1 MKNGIDMK
9 PGQTFPLTIKRLGIN
24 GEGVGYF
31 KRKAVFVPGALPG
44 EEITA
49 EAVKVMPKF
58 TEAVVKKLRKPSPER
73 VTPPCDIYEKC
84 GGCQL
89 QHLSY
94 EGQLREKK
102 ELVVQA
108 LDRYTSFNI
117 DKLPIHD
124 TIGMED
130 PWRYRNK
137 AQFQTG
143 VYKGKMIMG
152 LYSTNS
158 NQLVNIEECIVQH
171 KAVDETIR
179 VAKKLMN
186 KLSIPVYSAKN
197 KQGVKTIVVR
207 YGFETGDIQAVAVT
221 GDKTFPK
228 AEEFAK
234 QLMELKPRVKS
245 VVHNINPGKTHLVM
259 GDVSKTIAGSDTISE
274 ELGEFE
280 YELSAR
286 AFFQLNPVQTK
297 KLYDEVKK
305 AANVQPSDKVADAY
319 CGSGTIGL
327 WIGKNAAEVRGMDT
341 IAASI
346 KDARANAEKYGVK
359 ATYEVGPAE
368 KWLPIWKEKGWI
380 PDVLVTD
387 PPRTGLDPKL
397 IQTIKQIQPSVF
409 VYVSCNPSTLAK
421 DLVALAPVYKID
433 SIQPV
438 DMFPQT
444 AQVETVVKLT
454 VKSKA

>member
-1 MKNGIDMK
+1 MKNGIEMK
-9 PGQTFPLTIKRLGIN
+9 TGQTFPLTIKRIGIN

-58 TEAVVKKLRKPSPER
+58 TEAVIKKLRKPSPDR
-73 VTPPCDIYEKC
+73 VTPPCPIYEKC

-89 QHLSY
+89 QHLDY
-94 EGQLREKK
+94 KAQLTEKK
-102 ELVVQA
+102 GLIVQA
-108 LDRYTSFNI
+108 LERYTSFNI
-117 DKLPIHD
+117 EKLPIHD
-124 TIGMED
+124 TIGMDD

-143 VYKGKMIMG
+143 VEKGRMIAG
-152 LYSTNS
+152 LYSPNS
-158 NQLVNIEECIVQH
+158 NEVVDINECIVQH
-171 KAVDETIR
+171 SIIDETIR
-179 VAKKLMN
+179 LSKKIMN
-186 KLSIPVYSAKN
+186 QLSIPVYSAKN

-207 YGFETGDIQAVAVT
+207 YGFETGDVQAVIVT
-221 GDKTFPK
+221 GDKRFPK
-228 AEEFAK
+228 AKEFAESLMK
-234 QLMELKPRVKS
+234 QKQRVKS
-245 VVHNINPGKTHLVM
+245 VVHNVNPGNTHLVM
-259 GDVSKTIAGSDTISE
+259 GDVSTTIAGSDTISE
-274 ELGEFE
+274 KLGEFE
-280 YELSAR
+280 YKLSAR
-286 AFFQLNPVQTK
+286 SFFQLNPLQTK

-305 AANVQPSDKVADAY
+305 AADVKPEDNVVDAY

-341 IAASI
+341 ISSSI
-346 KDARANAEKYGVK
+346 KDARANAEKYGVNAK
-359 ATYEVGPAE
+359 YEVGPAE
-368 KWLPIWKEKGWI
+368 KWLPAWKEKGWT

-387 PPRTGLDPKL
+387 PPRTGLDRKL
-397 IQTIKQIQPSVF
+397 IQTIKQVKPKTF

-421 DLVALAPVYKID
+421 DLVELGSVYRID

-444 AQVETVVKLT
+444 AQVECVVRLYLKG
-454 VKSKA
+454 

>member
-1 MKNGIDMK
+1 MKNGIEMK
-9 PGQTFPLTIKRLGIN
+9 PGQTFPLTIKRIGIN

-58 TEAVVKKLRKPSPER
+58 TEAAIKKLRKPSPSR
-73 VTPPCDIYEKC
+73 VTPPCPIYEQC

-89 QHLSY
+89 QHLDYSA
-94 EGQLREKK
+94 QLTEKK
-102 ELVVQA
+102 GLIIQA
-108 LDRYTSFNI
+108 LERYTSFNI

-124 TIGMED
+124 TIGMDD

-143 VYKGKMIMG
+143 IQKGKMAAG
-152 LYSTNS
+152 LYSPNS
-158 NQLVNIEECIVQH
+158 NELVNIEECIVQH
-171 KAVDETIR
+171 RVIDETIR
-179 VAKKLMN
+179 LSKKIMN
-186 KLSIPVYSAKN
+186 KLSIPVFSSKN

-207 YGFETGDIQAVAVT
+207 YGFETGDVQAVIVT

-228 AEEFAK
+228 ASQFAE
-234 QLMELKPRVKS
+234 QLMAQKPRVKS
-245 VVHNINPGKTHLVM
+245 VVHNVNPGNTHLVM

-274 ELGEFE
+274 KLGEFE

-305 AANVQPSDKVADAY
+305 AANVKPTDKVADTY

-346 KDARANAEKYGVK
+346 KDARANAEKYGVN

-368 KWLPIWKEKGWI
+368 KWLPIWKEKGWV

-387 PPRTGLDPKL
+387 PPRTGLDRKL
-397 IQTIKQIQPSVF
+397 IQTIKQIKPATF

-421 DLVALAPVYKID
+421 DLTDLASVYKID

-444 AQVETVVKLT
+444 AQVECVVALKR
-454 VKSKA
+454 K

>member
-1 MKNGIDMK
+1 MKNGIEMK
-9 PGQTFPLTIKRLGIN
+9 PGQTFPLTIKRIGIN

-58 TEAVVKKLRKPSPER
+58 TEAVIKKLRKPSPSR
-73 VTPPCDIYEKC
+73 VTPPCPIYEQC

-89 QHLSY
+89 QHLDYSA
-94 EGQLREKK
+94 QLTEKK
-102 ELVVQA
+102 GLIIQA
-108 LDRYTSFNI
+108 LERYTSFNI

-124 TIGMED
+124 TIGMDD

-143 VYKGKMIMG
+143 IQKGKMAAG
-152 LYSTNS
+152 LYSPNS
-158 NQLVNIEECIVQH
+158 NELVNIEECIVQH
-171 KAVDETIR
+171 RVIDETIR
-179 VAKKLMN
+179 LSKKIMN
-186 KLSIPVYSAKN
+186 KLSIPVFSSKN

-207 YGFETGDIQAVAVT
+207 YGFETGDVQAVIVT

-228 AEEFAK
+228 ASQFAE
-234 QLMELKPRVKS
+234 QLMAQKPRVKS
-245 VVHNINPGKTHLVM
+245 VVHNVNPGNTHLVM

-274 ELGEFE
+274 KLGEFE

-305 AANVQPSDKVADAY
+305 AANVKPTDKVADTY

-346 KDARANAEKYGVK
+346 KDARANAEKYGVN

-368 KWLPIWKEKGWI
+368 KWLPIWKEKGWV

-387 PPRTGLDPKL
+387 PPRTGLDRKL
-397 IQTIKQIQPSVF
+397 IQTIKQIKPATF

-421 DLVALAPVYKID
+421 DLTDLASVYKID

-444 AQVETVVKLT
+444 AQVECVVALKR
-454 VKSKA
+454 K

>member
-1 MKNGIDMK
+1 MKNGIEMK
-9 PGQTFPLTIKRLGIN
+9 PGQTFPLTIKRIGIN

-49 EAVKVMPKF
+49 EAIKVMPKF
-58 TEAVVKKLRKPSPER
+58 TEAAIKKLRKPSPDR
-73 VTPPCDIYEKC
+73 VKPPCPIYHEC

-94 EGQLREKK
+94 EGQLAEKK
-102 ELVVQA
+102 GVIVQA
-108 LDRYTSFNI
+108 LERYTSFNVE
-117 DKLPIHD
+117 KLPIHD
-124 TIGMED
+124 TIGMDD

-143 VYKGKMIMG
+143 IRRGRMISG
-152 LYSTNS
+152 LYSSNS
-158 NQLVNIEECIVQH
+158 NELVDIEECIVQH
-171 KAVDETIR
+171 HAVDETIHQC
-179 VAKKLMN
+179 KKILN
-186 KLSIPVYSAKN
+186 KLSIPVYSSKN

-207 YGFETGDIQAVAVT
+207 YGFETGEVQAVIVT
-221 GDKTFPK
+221 GDKNFPK
-228 AEEFAK
+228 AGQFAE
-234 QLMELKPRVKS
+234 QLMAQKPQVKS
-245 VVHNINPGKTHLVM
+245 VVHNVNPGNTHLVM
-259 GDVSKTIAGSDTISE
+259 GDVSKTIAGSDTITE
-274 ELGEFE
+274 KLGEFE

-305 AANVQPSDKVADAY
+305 AANVKPTDKVADAY

-327 WIGKNAAEVRGMDT
+327 WVGRQAAEVRGMDT

-346 KDARANAEKYGVK
+346 KDARANAKKYDVN
-359 ATYEVGPAE
+359 AVYEVGPAE
-368 KWLPIWKEKGWI
+368 KWLPAWKEKGWV

-387 PPRTGLDPKL
+387 PPRAGLDRKL
-397 IQTIKQIQPSVF
+397 VQTIKQIKPATF

-421 DLVALAPVYKID
+421 DLMELASVYKIE

-444 AQVETVVKLT
+444 AQVEAVVTLK
-454 VKSKA
+454 KK

>member
-1 MKNGIDMK
+1 MKNGIEMK
-9 PGQTFPLTIKRLGIN
+9 PGQTFPLTIKRIGIN

-58 TEAVVKKLRKPSPER
+58 TEAVIKKLRKPSPSR
-73 VTPPCDIYEKC
+73 VTPPCPIYEQC

-89 QHLSY
+89 QHLDYSA
-94 EGQLREKK
+94 QLTEKK
-102 ELVVQA
+102 GLIIQA
-108 LDRYTSFNI
+108 LERYTSFNI

-124 TIGMED
+124 TIGMDD

-143 VYKGKMIMG
+143 IQKGKMAAG
-152 LYSTNS
+152 LYSPNS
-158 NQLVNIEECIVQH
+158 NELVNIEECIVQH
-171 KAVDETIR
+171 RVIDETIR
-179 VAKKLMN
+179 LSKKIMN
-186 KLSIPVYSAKN
+186 KLSIPVFSSKN

-207 YGFETGDIQAVAVT
+207 YGFETGDVQAVIVT

-228 AEEFAK
+228 ASQFAE
-234 QLMELKPRVKS
+234 QLMAQKPRVKS
-245 VVHNINPGKTHLVM
+245 VVHNVNPGNTHLVM

-274 ELGEFE
+274 KLGEFE

-297 KLYDEVKK
+297 KLYDEVRK
-305 AANVQPSDKVADAY
+305 AANVKPTDKVADTY

-346 KDARANAEKYGVK
+346 KDARANAEKYGVN

-368 KWLPIWKEKGWI
+368 KWLPIWKEKGWV

-387 PPRTGLDPKL
+387 PPRTGLDRKL
-397 IQTIKQIQPSVF
+397 IQTIKQIKPATF

-421 DLVALAPVYKID
+421 DLTDLASVYKID

-444 AQVETVVKLT
+444 AQVECVVALKR
-454 VKSKA
+454 K

>member
-1 MKNGIDMK
+1 MKNETELK

-58 TEAVVKKLRKPSPER
+58 IEAAVKKLRKKSPDR
-73 VTPPCDIYEKC
+73 VVPPCPVYEQC

-89 QHLSY
+89 QHLNYSA
-94 EGQLREKK
+94 QLKEKRE
-102 ELVVQA
+102 LIIQA
-108 LDRYTSFNI
+108 LERYTSFNI
-117 DKLPIHD
+117 GNLLIHE

-137 AQFQTG
+137 AQFPAG
-143 VYKGKMIMG
+143 FHKGKMIAG
-152 LYSTNS
+152 LYSKNS
-158 NQLVNIEECIVQH
+158 NTLVSIDKCMVQH
-171 KAVDETIR
+171 NVIDNTIGLS
-179 VAKKLMN
+179 KKIMN
-186 KLSIPVYSAKN
+186 DLGIPVYST
-197 KQGVKTIVVR
+197 KQKDGVKAIVVR
-207 YGFETGDIQAVAVT
+207 YGFETNEIQAVIVT
-221 GDKTFPK
+221 GSEAFPK
-228 AEEFAK
+228 GEVFAGK
-234 QLMELKPRVKS
+234 LMRRMPEIKS
-245 VVHNINPGKTHLVM
+245 VAHNINTGNTHLVL
-259 GDVSKTIAGSDTISE
+259 GDVTKVIAGKETISE
-274 ELGEFE
+274 TLGEFE
-280 YELSAR
+280 YDLSAR

-305 AANVQPSDKVADAY
+305 AANVQPEDKVVDAY

-341 IAASI
+341 VEASI
-346 KDARANAEKYGVK
+346 KDARANAKKYGVN
-359 ATYEVGPAE
+359 AVYEVGPAE
-368 KWLPIWKEKGWI
+368 KWLPAWKEKGWI

-397 IQTIKQIQPSVF
+397 IQTIKKIKPATF

-421 DLVALAPVYKID
+421 DLADLGSVYKIE

-444 AQVETVVKLT
+444 AQVEAVVKL
-454 VKSKA
+454 KRKN

>member
-1 MKNGIDMK
+1 MKNGIEMK
-9 PGQTFPLTIKRLGIN
+9 PGQTFPLTIKRIGIN

-58 TEAVVKKLRKPSPER
+58 TEAVIKKLRKPSPSR
-73 VTPPCDIYEKC
+73 VTPPCPIYEQC

-89 QHLSY
+89 QHLDYSA
-94 EGQLREKK
+94 QLTEKK
-102 ELVVQA
+102 GLIIQA
-108 LDRYTSFNI
+108 LERYTSFNI

-124 TIGMED
+124 TIGMDD

-143 VYKGKMIMG
+143 IQKGKMAAG
-152 LYSTNS
+152 LYSPNS
-158 NQLVNIEECIVQH
+158 NELVNIEECIVQH
-171 KAVDETIR
+171 RVIDETIR
-179 VAKKLMN
+179 LSKKIMN
-186 KLSIPVYSAKN
+186 KLSIPVFSSKN

-207 YGFETGDIQAVAVT
+207 YGFETGDVQAVIVT

-228 AEEFAK
+228 ASQFAE
-234 QLMELKPRVKS
+234 QLMAQKPRVKS
-245 VVHNINPGKTHLVM
+245 VVHNVNPGNTHLVM

-274 ELGEFE
+274 KLGEFE

-305 AANVQPSDKVADAY
+305 AANVKPTDKVADTY

-341 IAASI
+341 IAVSI
-346 KDARANAEKYGVK
+346 KDARANAEKYGVN

-368 KWLPIWKEKGWI
+368 KWLPIWKEKGWV

-387 PPRTGLDPKL
+387 PPRTGLDRKL
-397 IQTIKQIQPSVF
+397 IQTIKQIKPATF

-421 DLVALAPVYKID
+421 DLTDLASVYKID

-444 AQVETVVKLT
+444 AQVECVVALKR
-454 VKSKA
+454 K